1 MVISNSSVAIVA
13 DKILMIKRQK
23 ICLMATLLLAAII
36 IHFLYLLHIQP
47 IPQAYYR
54 SSPEH
59 HSGLRIATLNLRVP
73 FPIDIQHNLSWI
85 QRRSSIISTIH
96 HHQPHILAVQEDC
109 YFMNQDIMNLQY
121 GNTAKKRLS
130 DIYNRY
136 GLFNRNGESHPSSSW
151 PVNAFSLIV
160 GNDGEHNSVYYNRH
174 VYESLDSVTFWL
186 SYTPN
191 VAGSSFDEVTGRIV
205 NCVLLQEKTYK
216 SRRSMIDMI
225 FFCSTH
231 FPSNNITRQL
241 LSVDVLSQMFSQ
253 YQTEFINTY
262 MDEEE
267 KQQLTMMIA
276 GDFNAIPNSQTYN
289 AMVKSG
295 FVDIRQLAKVSSDY
309 TYTTNDW
316 YGAKDSLIDYVWIY
330 QPKGSYHHSGSNSNL
345 LSDNV
350 QSVKHISIPCYM
362 DDDTSAELED
372 TISLVDDN
380 IHNKINRDN
389 NKTASDHLMVV
400 VDFNNT

>member
-1 MVISNSSVAIVA
+1 
-13 DKILMIKRQK
+13 MIQRQK
-23 ICLMATLLLAAII
+23 ICLMATLLLVAIV
-36 IHFLYLLHIQP
+36 IHFLYLLHSQP
-47 IPQAYYR
+47 IPQAYER
-54 SSPEH
+54 SSPDH
-59 HSGLRIATLNLRVP
+59 NSNLRIATLNLRVP
-73 FPIDIQHNLSWI
+73 FLIDIQHNLSWT
-85 QRRSSIISTIH
+85 QRRSSIITAIH
-96 HHQPHILAVQEDC
+96 NYQPHILAVQEDC

-121 GNTAKKRLS
+121 AGSTKKEKLS

-136 GLFNRNGESHPSSSW
+136 GLFNRNGESIPSSSW
-151 PVNAFSLIV
+151 PINAFSSIV
-160 GNDGEHNSVYYNRH
+160 GNDGEHDSVYYNKH
-174 VYESLDSVTFWL
+174 VYESLDNVTFWL

-191 VAGSSFDEVTGRIV
+191 VAGSSFGEVTGRIV
-205 NCVLLQEKTYK
+205 NCVLLQEKT
-216 SRRSMIDMI
+216 SSTTDMI

-231 FPSNNITRQL
+231 FPSNNVTRQL

-253 YQTEFINTY
+253 YQTKFMTTH

-267 KQQLTMMIA
+267 KQHLTMMIA
-276 GDFNAIPNSQTYN
+276 GDFNSIPNSQTYN
-289 AMVKSG
+289 AMIKSR

-330 QPKGSYHHSGSNSNL
+330 QPKGSYHSGSTSNL

-350 QSVKHISIPCYM
+350 QSVKHISIPCCM

-380 IHNKINRDN
+380 IHNKINSD
-389 NKTASDHLMVV
+389 NKTGSDHLMVV
-400 VDFNNT
+400 VDFNYT